1 MKQGKRS
8 ITTRRLCNLYRDI
21 KLNPHWVITGMELL
35 TGEEKKKIARAKLY
49 KKLLVLMEVP
59 EVAEMITQKLKIAK
73 LIFKDQLRKFNLQA

>member
-1 MKQGKRS
+1 
-8 ITTRRLCNLYRDI
+8 
-21 KLNPHWVITGMELL
+21 MELL